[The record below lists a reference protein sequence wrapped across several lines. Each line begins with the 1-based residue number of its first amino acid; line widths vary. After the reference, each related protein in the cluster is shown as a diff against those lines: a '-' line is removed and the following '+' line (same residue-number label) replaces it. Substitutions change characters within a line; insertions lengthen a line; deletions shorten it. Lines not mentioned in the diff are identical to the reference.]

1 MKLLEDRIVEEGT
14 ILPGNIV
21 KVGSFLNHRIDVDLL
36 LAMGEEVKRL
46 YDGTRLTKIVTV
58 EASGIAIATAF
69 AVVMHLPVVFAKKYK
84 TTNVSGDILTAEV
97 HSYTHN
103 SSYTM
108 TIESRYI
115 DADDEVLLVDD
126 FLANGEALRGLRTI
140 IEKAGAHVAG
150 CAIAI
155 EKGFQHGGDKLRE
168 EGLRIDS
175 LALIDSIEGGKINF
189 RRQVQ

>member
-1 MKLLEDRIVEEGT
+1 MKLLEDRIVSEGT
-14 ILPGNIV
+14 ILPGDIV
-21 KVGSFLNHRIDVDLL
+21 KVGSFLNHQIDVKLL
-36 LAMGEEVKRL
+36 LEMGKEVKRL
-46 YDGTRLTKIVTV
+46 YEGVDITKIVTV

-69 AVVMHLPVVFAKKYK
+69 AVSMELPVVFAKKYK
-84 TTNVSGDILTAEV
+84 TTNVSGDVLTAEV
-97 HSYTHN
+97 HSYTHGT
-103 SSYTM
+103 SYTM

-115 DADDEVLLVDD
+115 NHDDKVLLVDD

-175 LALIDSIEGGKINF
+175 LAVIDSIENGRIVF
-189 RRQVQ
+189 RR

>member
-1 MKLLEDRIVEEGT
+1 MKLLEDRIVKEGT
-14 ILPGNIV
+14 VLPGNIV

-46 YDGTRLTKIVTV
+46 YEGTRITKILTV

-84 TTNVSGDILTAEV
+84 TTNVSGEILTAQV

-103 SSYTM
+103 SEYTM
-108 TIESRYI
+108 TVESKYI
-115 DADDEVLLVDD
+115 DKDDEVLLVDD
-126 FLANGEALRGLRTI
+126 FLANGEALNGLCTI
-140 IEKAGAHVAG
+140 VEKAGAHVAG

-168 EGLRIDS
+168 EGLRIES
-175 LALIDSIEGGKINF
+175 LALIDSIEDGIIHF
-189 RRQVQ
+189 R